1 MNPVENCIF
10 CKIAAGEIP
19 SAKVYESENVLAFL
33 DIAPME
39 KGHALAIPKRHW
51 ASLADVSTADPA
63 DAAAWEELCRVVRVL
78 AKAALAAG
86 ATGANVLQCTGGSAG
101 QTVGHLHFH
110 VIPRYGGTETHPRF
124 ESGAARYADDAERD
138 ATAAALR
145 REVARVLAAEGR

>member
-10 CKIAAGEIP
+10 CKIAAGGIP

-39 KGHALAIPKRHW
+39 KGHVLAIPKRHW
-51 ASLADVSTADPA
+51 ASLPEVPLADPA
-63 DAAAWEELCRVVRVL
+63 DAAVWEELCRVVRVL
-78 AKAALAAG
+78 AKAALATG
-86 ATGANVLQCTGGSAG
+86 ATGANVLQCSGASAG

-110 VIPRYGGTETHPRF
+110 VIPRYGGADVHPRF

-138 ATAAALR
+138 AVAAALR
-145 REVARVLAAEGR
+145 REAGRILAEEA